1 MDKKQKTT
9 ISPINK
15 KDHKCFQCNMTVALD
30 LEKIKQDPQRIT
42 KIKPFIN
49 KYSWK
54 QGRMQLLK
62 EVSQNCLTCH
72 APKKRSKENLQLFD
86 VSHVS
91 YF

>member
-9 ISPINK
+9 INPINK
-15 KDHKCFQCNMTVALD
+15 KDHTRFQYNMTVVLD
-30 LEKIKQDPQRIT
+30 HQIIKQDPQRIT

-54 QGRMQLLK
+54 QGRIQLLK
-62 EVSQNCLTCH
+62 EVSQNCLIFH
-72 APKKRSKENLQLFD
+72 APKKQSIENLQPSD
-86 VSHVS
+86 ASHVS